1 MTRCAGYATP
11 LRMTF
16 ALASALLV
24 ASCSRTMGTAETSC
38 LVWKPISWSSKD
50 TPQTI
55 TEVKANNA
63 RQAAW
68 CR

>member
-1 MTRCAGYATP
+1 MTRCADYATP
-11 LRMTF
+11 LKLTL

-24 ASCSRTMGTAETSC
+24 ASCSRTTATGATEC

-55 TEVKANNA
+55 TEVKTNNA